1 MTQYFRD
8 SAAGNQHG
16 VTLLTVVMI
25 LAVMTIIGIAAI
37 SVTGLE
43 NRMAGFGR
51 TGESAAT
58 AAESC
63 MGTAVNVIQQTID
76 AGQLPATYLD
86 SANPV
91 GPVPSL
97 NGPTLNQE
105 IMGQLDNNTDD
116 VDMAPNI
123 RLQNIGGFT
132 VRGDIDRLYVKPK
145 AGSATMFANA
155 YDGMGSGL
163 AGGGADIFYRVDC
176 TATNAAT
183 GTTSRIAAVYACTA
197 TGDSCQK

>member
-16 VTLLTVVMI
+16 VTLLTVLMI

-63 MGTAVNVIQQTID
+63 METAVNVIQQTID
-76 AGQLPATYLD
+76 AGQLPATHLD
-86 SANPV
+86 SASPA

-105 IMGQLDNNTDD
+105 IMGQLDNNADD
-116 VDMAPNI
+116 VNTAPNTVA
-123 RLQNIGGFT
+123 NIGGFT
-132 VRGDIDRLYVKPK
+132 VRGDIDRLYVKTK
-145 AGSATMFANA
+145 AGGAIMFANA

>member
-1 MTQYFRD
+1 MAQYFRD

-63 MGTAVNVIQQTID
+63 IGTAVNVIQQTID

-86 SANPV
+86 SAG

-105 IMGQLDNNTDD
+105 IMGQLDNHADD
-116 VDMAPNI
+116 VNTPNTVA
-123 RLQNIGGFT
+123 NIGGFT

-145 AGSATMFANA
+145 AGGATMFANA